1 MYKLDYKRAEEP
13 EIKLQI
19 FAGSHK
25 KQGNSRKTSIS
36 VSLPMLRSLTT
47 WITTDCGKFLE
58 MGIPDHLTC
67 MQDKKQQLESDME
80 QLTGSKLGKEYVSVV
95 YCRTAYL
102 TSMQSISNKMP
113 GGMNHKGESRL
124 PGEISITSGIQMIPL

>member
-1 MYKLDYKRAEEP
+1 MNQRSNCQHPLDRRKRKRIP
-13 EIKLQI
+13 EKI
-19 FAGSHK
+19 S
-25 KQGNSRKTSIS
+25 TSA
-36 VSLPMLRSLTT
+36 SLTVLKPLT
-47 WITTDCGKFLE
+47 GWIKTNCGKFLE

-102 TSMQSISNKMP
+102 TSMQSISYTMP
-113 GGMNHKGESRL
+113 GGMNHKVESRL
-124 PGEISITSGIQMIPL
+124 PGEISTTSDMQMIIL